1 MDKIR
6 NIQKREALK
15 EPLGPLCDPYK
26 YAETKVYMY
35 GGEVLDFILLCHR
48 RILDDIV
55 DHFGREIQ
63 IVMQDP
69 EHFITR
75 VKGSREGVIYLAM
88 QYAKWMEILEPASVR
103 EEMKAIFSAAL
114 SRYEKK

>member
-15 EPLGPLCDPYK
+15 EPLGPLCDPYE
-26 YAETKVYMY
+26 YAKTKVYMY

-63 IVMQDP
+63 IVVQDSGAFY
-69 EHFITR
+69 HA
-75 VKGSREGVIYLAM
+75 GEGQPRGRDLPGDAVC
-88 QYAKWMEILEPASVR
+88 EVDGNPGTGSVR
-103 EEMKAIFSAAL
+103 EEMKTIFAP
-114 SRYEKK
+114 R